1 MILVP
6 LIDLKFLNERC
17 CKWCRKLQ
25 IGGTSLATV
34 ILLAALSSGP
44 ALAQTTI
51 TTEPGGTVTIA
62 PEQRTRIKEYVVRE
76 RVRPARIQERVVVG
90 STLPADIELSTVPSD
105 WGPGVTRYRYV
116 YWDDHVVLVEPSSR
130 RVIQI
135 ID

>member
-1 MILVP
+1 M
-6 LIDLKFLNERC
+6 KS
-17 CKWCRKLQ
+17 
-25 IGGTSLATV
+25 TSLATV
-34 ILLAALSSGP
+34 IVLAALSSP
-44 ALAQTTI
+44 VFAQTVI
-51 TTEPGGTVTIA
+51 QAEPGATVTIA

-90 STLPADIELSTVPSD
+90 GTLPADIELSAVPSD
-105 WGPGVTRYRYV
+105 WGPGVARYRYV